1 MPDDEK
7 VKVLVAEDE
16 KVSRMLLEKTL
27 TKAGFQVTGVEDG
40 LQAIELF
47 KVDFF
52 PIVLTDWVMPK
63 MGGPE
68 LCRALRQ
75 MVTDAYVYIV
85 LLTARD
91 TKDDIVEGLKSGA
104 DDYLTK
110 PFHPAELLAR
120 LNTGKRILNLERSL
134 KKANAEIRLLSIT
147 DSLTGCFNR
156 TYLNANLEK
165 EMHRAR
171 RYKRFLSI
179 ILADIDHFKV
189 VNDTYGHLSGDDVL
203 RVFVDRLR
211 SWTRKDLDWIARF
224 GGEEFIIVLPETELE
239 KAEDVAERLR
249 SQVAASAIA
258 LPTGN
263 SINITASFGVTG
275 FSPNTD
281 KWQLSQEEF
290 IARADSLLYKAKANG
305 RNRVESGPLHP

>member
-1 MPDDEK
+1 MSSEEK
-7 VKVLVAEDE
+7 VKVLVVEDE

-40 LQAIELF
+40 LEAIELF
-47 KVDFF
+47 KADFF

-68 LCRALRQ
+68 LCKALRQ
-75 MVTDAYVYIV
+75 RVTEGYVYIV

-120 LNTGKRILNLERSL
+120 LNTGRRILNLERSL
-134 KKANAEIRLLSIT
+134 KKANEEIRLLSIT

-156 TYLNANLEK
+156 TFLNANLEK
-165 EMHRAR
+165 EMNRAI
-171 RYKRFLSI
+171 RYKHFLSI
-179 ILADIDHFKV
+179 ILADIDHFKA
-189 VNDTYGHLSGDDVL
+189 VNDTYGHLAGDEVL
-203 RVFVDRLR
+203 RVFVSCLQ
-211 SWTRKDLDWIARF
+211 SWTRKDVDWIARF

-239 KAEDVAERLR
+239 KAAGVAERLR
-249 SQVAASAIA
+249 SQVAALPIA
-258 LPTGN
+258 LPEGD
-263 SINITASFGVTG
+263 SIKITASFGVTG
-275 FSPNTD
+275 FSPSRD
-281 KWQLSQEEF
+281 KWQLTQEDF
-290 IARADSLLYKAKANG
+290 LGRADSLLYKAKSDG
-305 RNRVESGPLHP
+305 RNRVESGALHL